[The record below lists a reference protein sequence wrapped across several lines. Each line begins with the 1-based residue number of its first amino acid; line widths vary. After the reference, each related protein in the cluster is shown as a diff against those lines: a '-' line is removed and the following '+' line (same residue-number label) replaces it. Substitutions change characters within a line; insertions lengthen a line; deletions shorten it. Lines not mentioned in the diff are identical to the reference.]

1 MDFRLSSPQ
10 LRCKIYPI
18 LHIQDILS
26 RQSGYSFLTK
36 MDISMQYYTFVLDKA
51 SKDLCTIATPFG
63 LYRYNCLP
71 MGISQYLDIAQGIM
85 EQVLRS
91 IHDLKVYINDIACFS
106 SKFKTHLILIRTA
119 LAFALKDLSSLL
131 KNVNGPSKKHTSLA
145 IGSHLMD
152 SNNIQRKS
160 KLFSPCKRLKQ

>member
-1 MDFRLSSPQ
+1 
-10 LRCKIYPI
+10 
-18 LHIQDILS
+18 
-26 RQSGYSFLTK
+26 

-91 IHDLKVYINDIACFS
+91 IHNLKDYIDDSACFS
-106 SKFKTHLILIRTA
+106 NEFKAHLILIRTCLTRLCA
-119 LAFALKDLSSLL
+119 KGFVVDPRKCEWAVKETDFLGYWLTPDGLKPYPKKIKAILAMQTPK
-131 KNVNGPSKKHTSLA
+131 T
-145 IGSHLMD
+145 M
-152 SNNIQRKS
+152 
-160 KLFSPCKRLKQ
+160 KQLRAS